1 MMLKQIK
8 WPADRIANR
17 AIDKLKPY
25 AGNARKHP
33 PEQIEQIVKS
43 IRQWGFTQP
52 VLIDEKGGIIAG
64 HGRVLAAKKLGL
76 EEVPVVI
83 ARGWT
88 AAQKR
93 AYLLADNQIAA
104 NAEWDDELLKTEF
117 TSLGEVGFDLEL
129 LGFDSKL
136 LEMGNFSPEL
146 EPQTDTSQ
154 VTDADI
160 LKKREEL
167 REAYK
172 ARGEQ
177 TIIDVTCPHCGHAF
191 GVNRDLL

>member
-1 MMLKQIK
+1 MLKRIK
-8 WPADRIANR
+8 WPAERVVNR
-17 AIDKLKPY
+17 PVERLKPY
-25 AGNARKHP
+25 EANARKHS
-33 PEQIEQIVKS
+33 PEQVEQIAKS
-43 IRQWGFTQP
+43 IGQWGFTQP

-76 EEVPVVI
+76 TEVPVVV

-93 AYLLADNQIAA
+93 AYALADNQIAL
-104 NAEWDDELLKTEF
+104 NAEWDEGLLMSEF
-117 TSLGEVGFDLEL
+117 GSLSEIGFDLEL
-129 LGFDSKL
+129 LGFAGNL
-136 LEMGNFSPEL
+136 LEPEVFSPAL
-146 EPQTDTSQ
+146 EPEMDTGK